1 MPGHS
6 LPSRSTVCTG
16 KKLWE
21 KPIRPSK
28 RASGLPLLWEHV
40 ILKCLQPQ
48 PGERYSSAVE
58 LLRDLESFETNQPP
72 SSARKLKRTRARGA
86 RAGLAEILLVWSAA
100 IAILG
105 GLSTFPAFENKTA
118 AAGLAVLPVVNQ
130 TNSPEVDYVA
140 KGIHSEL
147 VRRMRGVRELHV
159 YELPAVGLNAR
170 FPEAERLQFSLKS
183 NFAEE
188 GARLRLALELTS
200 NPDKRAVWSDQFEG
214 STADSLDSRHV
225 RPTLW

>member
-1 MPGHS
+1 M
-6 LPSRSTVCTG
+6 
-16 KKLWE
+16 
-21 KPIRPSK
+21 
-28 RASGLPLLWEHV
+28 
-40 ILKCLQPQ
+40 
-48 PGERYSSAVE
+48 
-58 LLRDLESFETNQPP
+58 
-72 SSARKLKRTRARGA
+72 
-86 RAGLAEILLVWSAA
+86 WSAA

-130 TNSPEVDYVA
+130 TNSPEIDYVA

-183 NFAEE
+183 NFARRVPDF
-188 GARLRLALELTS
+188 GCRTQLTS
-200 NPDKRAVWSDQFEG
+200 NPDKRAVWSDQFQG
-214 STADSLDSRHV
+214 STADSLGLETRASDALVNAVKRLSRPKMAGIPIPPIADDIMLTRAFRVLGHGKLSTV
-225 RPTLW
+225 CTCDLQQRRISVLYKRP